1 MCFTL
6 FGKNNIMNLFKK
18 LFGGDQSPTKP
29 SPREIVYDFADVLGQ
44 LNLPILDARLLPHP
58 KAEIY
63 TAFQFYMAQLEAMAK
78 YSGDSRE
85 ELKKV
90 STLYV
95 MISDFQDI
103 DPEDRQLVNEVNA
116 GPRFAKFRT
125 REGLASGFANKQ
137 EEEDFMLF
145 SNLQNKYFLRATEEQ
160 GIN

>member
-1 MCFTL
+1 
-6 FGKNNIMNLFKK
+6 MNLFKK
-18 LFGGDQSPTKP
+18 LFGGDRPSLKS

-44 LNLPILDARLLPHP
+44 LNLPVLDARLLPHP

-63 TAFQFYMAQLEAMAK
+63 TAFEFYMAQLAAMAK

-90 STLYV
+90 RTLYV

-125 REGLASGFANKQ
+125 REGLAGEFATKQ
-137 EEEDFMLF
+137 EEDDFMLL
-145 SNLQNKYFLRATEEQ
+145 SNLQNKYSLRASKEQ
-160 GIN
+160 GA